1 MGVDSISELAQ
12 ILPQIIIYIVTGYVF
27 KKHSSEIPL
36 ALADGM
42 NGEM

>member
-1 MGVDSISELAQ
+1 MELLHAFTTSYNQ
-12 ILPQIIIYIVTGYVF
+12 LSNKLINEAILKIL
-27 KKHSSEIPL
+27 SEIPL